1 MKKLWRKRETGV
13 IVCSGTGEDERRWN
27 KRGLGLLVLVLYFF
41 AGIYGSVFG
50 FLSVFPVDLNRTI
63 LFVGILLIGL
73 FYLMLYFSGR
83 RFRILL
89 ALTGATYLFL
99 VHNEAEALRDGASAV
114 AGQIAEAVNSYGR
127 AAQQVLSTVGVNRAN
142 TTQFLLMVIFVWAGI
157 LFFGIMGRGGKLLSL
172 LNMEIIVAAG
182 LALGI
187 VPGFVPVCLMGLCV
201 LGTFSTGG
209 IGDVRGQRDGGL
221 AIGLLSLALLA
232 AGHFLVA
239 PAITP
244 WFAGAEQTR
253 ERIQSTSLV
262 QELISQLPKWKGG
275 WATAGV
281 GTGELDNA
289 DAFSGTER
297 EVLRVT
303 TDKKP
308 EDTVYLR
315 CYVGEEY
322 TGQEWMHTGGEWDQE
337 SEAICYDLLNSMA
350 LAYGVPGRAMDI
362 QLVDSQD
369 SFDYR
374 PYFSR
379 LLSREGDRF
388 SYEYY
393 PRDLAESFARDGL
406 LWEVDTGYAQYVYDT
421 YRSYPSEQLSR
432 LEQLCRENPQESLS
446 QIRDYIVETL
456 GAVCSYNLQVGR
468 SPENAE
474 FTEYFMFERK
484 EGYCVHF
491 ATAAALMFRM
501 YGIPSRYATGYIVP
515 AADFLPS
522 ENGYT
527 ASVKNLRAHAWAEIY
542 VEGLGWIPVEATPGY
557 SSGEGRQEDITEKE
571 TEQDQP
577 DTQTETPKKATDG
590 KKEDQKEPL
599 SAAALAWMT
608 RILMVC
614 AAAAL
619 VALIVLGRRRWI
631 LKRRTAMGAREVFW
645 DIIAVLE
652 FAGLPKNTELEQE
665 VFEAAVR
672 ERFPW
677 LETESVSRMLDVAM
691 RANYAREP
699 VSKEETLY
707 LKEMY
712 NFICLQVYRDL
723 SFVKRQLF
731 RFAYVFA

>member
-1 MKKLWRKRETGV
+1 MKKLWRRRETGV
-13 IVCSGTGEDERRWN
+13 IVYSGTGEEERRWN
-27 KRGLGLLVLVLYFF
+27 KRGLGLLVLVLYFY
-41 AGIYGSVFG
+41 AGIFGSVFG
-50 FLSVFPVDLNRTI
+50 FLSIFPVDLNRSI
-63 LFVGILLIGL
+63 IVAGILLIGL
-73 FYLMLYFSGR
+73 FYLLMYFSGS
-83 RFRILL
+83 RFRIML

-99 VHNEAEALRDGASAV
+99 VHNEAKLLRDGASAV
-114 AGQIAEAVNSYGR
+114 AGQIAEVVNSYGR
-127 AAQQVLSTVGVNRAN
+127 AGQEVLSTVGVNRAN
-142 TTQFLLMVIFVWAGI
+142 TTQFFIMVIFVWAGI
-157 LFFGIMGRGGKLLSL
+157 VFFSIMGKGGKLLSL

-201 LGTFSTGG
+201 LGTFSTCG

-221 AIGLLSLALLA
+221 AVGLLSLILLA
-232 AGHFLVA
+232 AGHFLIA

-262 QELISQLPKWKGG
+262 QELISQLPNWRGG

-289 DAFSGTER
+289 DTFSGTER

-308 EDTVYLR
+308 EETVYLR
-315 CYVGEEY
+315 CYAGEEY
-322 TGQEWMHTGGEWDQE
+322 TGREWMHTGGEWDQE
-337 SEAICYDLLNSMA
+337 SEVIYYDLLNSMA
-350 LAYGVPGRAMDI
+350 LAYEVPGRAMDI
-362 QLVDSQD
+362 LLLDSDD

-374 PYFSR
+374 PYFSELQSKEGGR
-379 LLSREGDRF
+379 L

-393 PRDLAESFARDGL
+393 PRGLAETFARDGL
-406 LWEVDTGYAQYVYDT
+406 LWEMDANYTQYVYDN
-421 YRSYPSEQLSR
+421 YRSYPAEQLSR
-432 LEQLCRENPQESLS
+432 LEQLCRENPQENLL

-456 GAVCSYNLQVGR
+456 GTTCSYNLQVGR
-468 SPENAE
+468 SPVNSE
-474 FTEYFMFERK
+474 FTEYFVFERK

-501 YGIPSRYATGYIVP
+501 YGVPSRYATGYIAP
-515 AADFLPS
+515 AADFVPS
-522 ENGYT
+522 EDGYT

-542 VEGLGWIPVEATPGY
+542 MEGRGWIPVEATPGY
-557 SSGEGRQEDITEKE
+557 SSGEGWQEDVPEKD
-571 TEQDQP
+571 TEQEQP
-577 DTQTETPKKATDG
+577 DTQTEAPQKSAAG
-590 KKEDQKEPL
+590 KKEIQKEPV
-599 SAAALAWMT
+599 SAAVLAWIT
-608 RILMVC
+608 RILAVC

-619 VALIVLGRRRWI
+619 VVLIVLGRRRWI
-631 LKRRTAMGAREVFW
+631 LKRRTAKGAREVFW

-677 LETESVSRMLDVAM
+677 IEIESVGRMLDVAM

-712 NFICLQVYRDL
+712 DFICLEVYRDL

-731 RFAYVFA
+731 RFIYVFA